1 MSWHPDAS
9 GSAPPQSGEGD
20 AGTSTP
26 GSAAGPGEPEPSRNR
41 RALSISI
48 LAVLGMLVVAALAS
62 GRGAPAGSATFPPAG
77 VTAGPAGDVVEATRG
92 DVIRALAAQ
101 GIQAEAAVTPYRPA
115 EAAGFASAPR
125 ILVHAILAADVQG
138 GLILI
143 YEFPSPG
150 AATAAA
156 TEQAAYIASGIGRV
170 QFPTDSRFVIRVV
183 GSTVVFFTWSPSSSP
198 DSGTAAIA
206 EALAT
211 LGVGVPVPN

>member
-9 GSAPPQSGEGD
+9 GSAPAPSGD
-20 AGTSTP
+20 AGAPASPT
-26 GSAAGPGEPEPSRNR
+26 GSAASLGEPQPSRNR

-48 LAVLGMLVVAALAS
+48 LVVVGMLVVAALAS
-62 GRGAPAGSATFPPAG
+62 GKGAPAGSATFPPAG
-77 VTAGPAGDVVEATRG
+77 VTAGPAGDVVGATRG

-101 GIQAEAAVTPYRPA
+101 GIQAEDAVTPYRPA
-115 EAAGFASAPR
+115 EAPGFASAPR

-143 YEFPSPG
+143 YEFASPG

-183 GSTVVFFTWSPSSSP
+183 GSTVVFFTWSSSSSP

-206 EALAT
+206 DALTT